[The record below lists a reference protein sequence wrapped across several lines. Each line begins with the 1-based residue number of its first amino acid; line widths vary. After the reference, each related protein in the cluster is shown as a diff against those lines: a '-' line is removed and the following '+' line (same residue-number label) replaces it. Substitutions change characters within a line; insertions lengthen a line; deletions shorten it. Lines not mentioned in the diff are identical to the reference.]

1 MNRMSLLSEGL
12 EGHVGDA
19 IVLCEI
25 IYLYVNI
32 KLDYLKLFIF
42 QIRI

>member
-1 MNRMSLLSEGL
+1 MI
-12 EGHVGDA
+12 GDA

-32 KLDYLKLFIF
+32 KLDYLKLFLI
-42 QIRI
+42 QIRV